1 MDDMSFVLVSL
12 EFLMRIVEEFKVKI
26 SPVDIKII

>member
-26 SPVDIKII
+26 SPEDIKII

>member
-26 SPVDIKII
+26 IPEDIKII